1 MWIKWPTW
9 LLVPK
14 RQQGLTEE
22 PRPRPPQV
30 SSSHP
35 LTSLAQGRDSKP
47 TSCLKDRLSLHFSYF
62 DFLLRKLF
70 HFYGEEGIEQKS
82 KPWMLLLPNSECY
95 HSPSYSLLLLGF
107 GEMEGGSPNNLL
119 ENILQVR
126 MACCHLGIKYWLL
139 MSVLLSGFHQ
149 NQSNSSSS
157 N

>member
-1 MWIKWPTW
+1 MRDKIQPHLGKVKTETLACHGLGHLHQVLYTICLYKRREDCRHSFLIPLCQRLCISVELRIMNALCLYIYHMLIKWPTW

-47 TSCLKDRLSLHFSYF
+47 TSRLKDRLSLHFSYF

-70 HFYGEEGIEQKS
+70 HFYGEEGIEQKR
-82 KPWMLLLPNSECY
+82 KP
-95 HSPSYSLLLLGF
+95 
-107 GEMEGGSPNNLL
+107 
-119 ENILQVR
+119 
-126 MACCHLGIKYWLL
+126 
-139 MSVLLSGFHQ
+139 
-149 NQSNSSSS
+149 
-157 N
+157 